1 MPADAMAIEPAGI
14 EEPETAKSETTEP
27 EGVEIPPSST
37 SNSGYAV
44 PAKSQPARITS
55 KPLPAFSPMPIR
67 LNIFIS
73 MGLRASEMP
82 PCITSSANDFPVQG
96 AQIAVSQH
104 GMNRFRVAQIITI
117 AITPV

>member
-1 MPADAMAIEPAGI
+1 MILDLAWIQRKRHPVRMLANLQL
-14 EEPETAKSETTEP
+14 
-27 EGVEIPPSST
+27 GVCGSREIAT
-37 SNSGYAV
+37 S
-44 PAKSQPARITS
+44 PH
-55 KPLPAFSPMPIR
+55 
-67 LNIFIS
+67 NIKTVASLFIS

-82 PCITSSANDFPVQG
+82 PCITSSANDLPVQG